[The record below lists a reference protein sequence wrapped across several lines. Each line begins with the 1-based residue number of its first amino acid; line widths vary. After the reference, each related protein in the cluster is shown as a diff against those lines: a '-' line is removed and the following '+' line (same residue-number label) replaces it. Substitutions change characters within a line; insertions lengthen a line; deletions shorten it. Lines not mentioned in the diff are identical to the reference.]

1 MDLAFLAAFEV
12 SFRCLMFGLL
22 LAEPRFGDDVV
33 PPFGF
38 DGFVAEGPRPS
49 IKDSAIRVVEYVNI
63 V

>member
-1 MDLAFLAAFEV
+1 
-12 SFRCLMFGLL
+12 MFGLL

>member
-1 MDLAFLAAFEV
+1 MAARRDQDEAMNDYHMHTKL
-12 SFRCLMFGLL
+12 SDG
-22 LAEPRFGDDVV
+22 EG
-33 PPFGF
+33 GF